1 LSFIT
6 KINQNRTFKV
16 HFKTFFEVDM
26 MLQIINKFNVIWIVQ
41 ILVSLVPGRKT
52 EQRIVGGKEAK
63 PRKDDFIIFPKF
75 SFVKNVHLCI
85 FVADSW
91 PWIVSFHLHMG

>member
-1 LSFIT
+1 MSFIT

-41 ILVSLVPGRKT
+41 ILIGPVKT
-52 EQRIVGGKEAK
+52 ERRIVGGNEAK
-63 PRKDDFIIFPKF
+63 PRKDNFITFQKF
-75 SFVKNVHLCI
+75 SFVKNVHFLTFPTC
-85 FVADSW
+85 F
-91 PWIVSFHLHMG
+91 